1 MSDKYYNL
9 GDYQR
14 QITTSS
20 PDTQLW
26 FDRGLLWTYCFNP
39 SEAINCFKKALE
51 HDAKCAMAYW
61 GIAFASGPNYNKA
74 WHLFDP
80 SDLQNTI
87 PYINEIMEQA
97 KLAATHN
104 ATQFEKD
111 LIDALAPRFPK
122 HVTIDE
128 QDFHELNF
136 AYAQAMSSFYEKYSN
151 DLDAAA
157 MFADALM
164 CLSPRKLWDLDTG
177 EAIGLGTVEARNV
190 LEVAFTKPGANR
202 HPVINHLYIHLMEMS
217 PYPEVA
223 LPAADNLRNL
233 SPDGSHLA
241 HMSTHIDNACG
252 DWRRVVYS
260 NLDAIAAD
268 ERYFSREK
276 NPGGWNILYR
286 VHNLMVGAYGAM
298 MAGKSQEALFM
309 AHRINDILTP
319 EVLHI
324 TTPPM
329 ANLTESHCTTL
340 PHVMIRFGMW
350 EDILKLELPKDKGL
364 YSSTTAMIHY
374 AKGIAFASLRRVKE
388 AEKERES
395 FIKAVANV
403 SEERFNSIPV
413 KEVEALK
420 IAAKMIHGEIEYRK
434 GNTKEAFAILREGIK
449 LEDALPY
456 CDPPAWLQ
464 PVRHAFCALNMEQGN
479 FEVAAQEYRIELGL
493 EGDLGRRRIRP
504 NNVWSLHGLYECL
517 AKLGL
522 EKEARDISL
531 QRDIALASA
540 DINIEASCFCRLS
553 AFEDNTTSCC

>member
-1 MSDKYYNL
+1 MLKKERL
-9 GDYQR
+9 VR
-14 QITTSS
+14 IT
-20 PDTQLW
+20 QMV
-26 FDRGLLWTYCFNP
+26 NQ
-39 SEAINCFKKALE
+39 K
-51 HDAKCAMAYW
+51 
-61 GIAFASGPNYNKA
+61 GIIS
-74 WHLFDP
+74 
-80 SDLQNTI
+80 
-87 PYINEIMEQA
+87 INEIMEQA

-136 AYAQAMSSFYEKYSN
+136 AYAQAMRSFYEKYSN

-309 AHRINDILTP
+309 AHVLPTRPADLLNET
-319 EVLHI
+319 EV
-324 TTPPM
+324 
-329 ANLTESHCTTL
+329 
-340 PHVMIRFGMW
+340 V
-350 EDILKLELPKDKGL
+350 
-364 YSSTTAMIHY
+364 
-374 AKGIAFASLRRVKE
+374 
-388 AEKERES
+388 
-395 FIKAVANV
+395 
-403 SEERFNSIPV
+403 
-413 KEVEALK
+413 
-420 IAAKMIHGEIEYRK
+420 
-434 GNTKEAFAILREGIK
+434 
-449 LEDALPY
+449 
-456 CDPPAWLQ
+456 
-464 PVRHAFCALNMEQGN
+464 
-479 FEVAAQEYRIELGL
+479 
-493 EGDLGRRRIRP
+493 
-504 NNVWSLHGLYECL
+504 SLHRAIRKVLRDGLANGGTSFRDYRNGEGKRGHNQDHLKVYGRGGKPCVRCGRPL
-517 AKLGL
+517 ADMTLRGRHTVFC
-522 EKEARDISL
+522 EKC
-531 QRDIALASA
+531 QK
-540 DINIEASCFCRLS
+540 
-553 AFEDNTTSCC
+553 

>member
-136 AYAQAMSSFYEKYSN
+136 AYAQAMRSFYEKYSN

-164 CLSPRKLWDLDTG
+164 CLSPRKLQDDDLPQ
-177 EAIGLGTVEARNV
+177 V
-190 LEVAFTKPGANR
+190 
-202 HPVINHLYIHLMEMS
+202 
-217 PYPEVA
+217 
-223 LPAADNLRNL
+223 
-233 SPDGSHLA
+233 
-241 HMSTHIDNACG
+241 
-252 DWRRVVYS
+252 
-260 NLDAIAAD
+260 
-268 ERYFSREK
+268 
-276 NPGGWNILYR
+276 
-286 VHNLMVGAYGAM
+286 
-298 MAGKSQEALFM
+298 
-309 AHRINDILTP
+309 
-319 EVLHI
+319 
-324 TTPPM
+324 
-329 ANLTESHCTTL
+329 
-340 PHVMIRFGMW
+340 
-350 EDILKLELPKDKGL
+350 
-364 YSSTTAMIHY
+364 
-374 AKGIAFASLRRVKE
+374 
-388 AEKERES
+388 
-395 FIKAVANV
+395 
-403 SEERFNSIPV
+403 
-413 KEVEALK
+413 
-420 IAAKMIHGEIEYRK
+420 
-434 GNTKEAFAILREGIK
+434 
-449 LEDALPY
+449 
-456 CDPPAWLQ
+456 
-464 PVRHAFCALNMEQGN
+464 
-479 FEVAAQEYRIELGL
+479 
-493 EGDLGRRRIRP
+493 
-504 NNVWSLHGLYECL
+504 
-517 AKLGL
+517 
-522 EKEARDISL
+522 
-531 QRDIALASA
+531 
-540 DINIEASCFCRLS
+540 
-553 AFEDNTTSCC
+553 